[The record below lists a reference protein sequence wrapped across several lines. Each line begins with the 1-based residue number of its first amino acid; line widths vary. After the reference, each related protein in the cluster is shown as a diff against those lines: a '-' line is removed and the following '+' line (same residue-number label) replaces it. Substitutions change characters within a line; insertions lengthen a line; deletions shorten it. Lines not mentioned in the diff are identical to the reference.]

1 VRPARPDDLEW
12 LVRIE
17 VQSHPDPW
25 SRESMASFLAD
36 PQVVFLVVE
45 AAVETGSGDEARGEA
60 TAPVTQWVVSVSP
73 RGFGILRWAADQ
85 GEVVNLAVAPAA
97 RGRGAGS
104 ILLESLL
111 ESARGLGL
119 VSIFLEV
126 RESNVVAIALYHSR
140 GFRDVGVRRQYYS
153 HPVEDARVL
162 QLSLGPA
169 PSASPERPSPSEEP

>member
-1 VRPARPDDLEW
+1 VRPAGPDDLEW
-12 LVRIE
+12 LVRVE
-17 VQSHPDPW
+17 VQSHADPW
-25 SRESMASFLAD
+25 SRESMASFLGD

-45 AAVETGSGDEARGEA
+45 LAVEAGSGDEPGEEA
-60 TAPVTQWVVSVSP
+60 KAPGSP
-73 RGFGILRWAADQ
+73 LGFGILRWAADQ

-111 ESARGLGL
+111 ESAQGLGL
-119 VSIFLEV
+119 ASIFLEV

-162 QLSLGPA
+162 LLSLGPA
-169 PSASPERPSPSEEP
+169 PSASPERQSASEES